1 MTKKSQRTHP
11 LDRDGDGAPGGSLPG
26 NQTAP
31 FAEGDPNRPDDGPPN
46 ADVTP
51 PPPPTD
57 TAAAP
62 LQAAAGPDGLITL
75 DDLAEIEPD
84 LTATV
89 RADHGED
96 DDATFD
102 AEQIAAGD
110 ALRSAKPPLCIVVG
124 RWADHLTAEDLL
136 GAARDQATAA
146 YGPSNF
152 TLEMKGDKAVATP
165 IQPDVAEDAAKAA
178 ATEGAVIEEEGE
190 TVAPPEAAA
199 APLEADGLVTLQ
211 TETAPVAVRLDHLRI
226 LTSSRRLYKSEHGYS
241 SNYAPPYIDQATVD
255 VWIGAGFAE
264 DVPSAGNSGGV
275 RVLPEARRALAE
287 HTMGERA

>member
-1 MTKKSQRTHP
+1 MTRKSQRTHP
-11 LDRDGDGAPGGSLPG
+11 LDRDGDGEPGGSLPG

-31 FAEGDPNRPDDGPPN
+31 FADQ
-46 ADVTP
+46 TP
-51 PPPPTD
+51 QTD
-57 TAAAP
+57 AAAAP

-75 DDLAEIEPD
+75 DDLAEVEPD
-84 LTATV
+84 LAATV
-89 RADHGED
+89 LADHGED
-96 DDATFD
+96 ADATFD

-110 ALRSAKPPLCIVVG
+110 ALRSAKPPHCIVVG

-136 GAARDQATAA
+136 AAARDQATAA

-199 APLEADGLVTLQ
+199 VPLVDAAGLVTLQ

-264 DVPSAGNSGGV
+264 DVPSAGNNGGV

>member
-1 MTKKSQRTHP
+1 MAKSKRTHP
-11 LDRDGDGAPGGSLPG
+11 LDRDGDGEPGGSLPG

-31 FAEGDPNRPDDGPPN
+31 FADQ
-46 ADVTP
+46 TP
-51 PPPPTD
+51 QTD

-62 LQAAAGPDGLITL
+62 LQAAAGPDGLITM
-75 DDLAEIEPD
+75 DDLAEVEPD
-84 LTATV
+84 LAATV
-89 RADHGED
+89 LADHGEG

-110 ALRSAKPPLCIVVG
+110 ALRNAKPPLCIVVG

-136 GAARDQATAA
+136 DAARDQATAA

-152 TLEMKGDKAVATP
+152 TLEMKGDKAVAAP
-165 IQPDVAEDAAKAA
+165 IRSDAAGAA
-178 ATEGAVIEEEGE
+178 ASEGAVIQEEGE
-190 TVAPPEAAA
+190 TVASPEAAA

>member
-1 MTKKSQRTHP
+1 MAKSKRTHP
-11 LDRDGDGAPGGSLPG
+11 LDRDGDGEPGGSLPG

-31 FAEGDPNRPDDGPPN
+31 FADQ
-46 ADVTP
+46 TP
-51 PPPPTD
+51 QTD

-75 DDLAEIEPD
+75 DDLAEVEPD
-84 LTATV
+84 LAATV
-89 RADHGED
+89 LADHGEG

-102 AEQIAAGD
+102 AEQVAASD
-110 ALRSAKPPLCIVVG
+110 ALRNAKPPLCIVVA
-124 RWADHLTAEDLL
+124 RWGDHLTAEDLL
-136 GAARDQATAA
+136 DAAHAKATLA

-165 IQPDVAEDAAKAA
+165 IRSDAAEAA
-178 ATEGAVIEEEGE
+178 ANEGAVIEEEGE
-190 TVAPPEAAA
+190 TVASPDAAA
-199 APLEADGLVTLQ
+199 VPLDDTAGLVTLQ

-226 LTSSRRLYKSEHGYS
+226 LTGSRRLYKSEHGYS